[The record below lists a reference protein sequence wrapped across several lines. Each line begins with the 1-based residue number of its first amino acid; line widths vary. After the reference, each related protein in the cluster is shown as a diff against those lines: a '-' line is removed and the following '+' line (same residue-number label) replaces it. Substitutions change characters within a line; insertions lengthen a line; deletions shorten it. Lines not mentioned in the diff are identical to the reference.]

1 MSLYEE
7 YILPHLINCAC
18 GMKAVERQRQLVI
31 PNAKGKVLEVGMGSG
46 LNLKHYR
53 ADQIDHLWGLEP
65 SEGMRLKAQRNLED
79 SAIPV
84 EWLGLPSDS
93 IPLEDD
99 AADEVVLTYTLCTIE
114 EPISALIEIRRV
126 LKPGG
131 LIHFLEHG
139 LSPDENVRRWQSR
152 INSTWKRLAGG
163 CNLNRDIPALLNEA
177 DLKINKLEQGYIKG
191 PKIAAYQYW
200 GKAKN
205 P

>member
-65 SEGMRLKAQRNLED
+65 SKGMRLKAQRNLED

-84 EWLGLPSDS
+84 EWLDLPSDS

-114 EPISALIEIRRV
+114 QPISALIEIKRV

-131 LIHFLEHG
+131 LVHFLEHG
-139 LSPDENVRRWQSR
+139 LSPDDCVRRWQSR

-163 CNLNRDIPALLNEA
+163 CNLNRDIPALLNEV
-177 DLKINKLEQGYIKG
+177 DLQIDKLEQGYIKG
-191 PKIAAYQYW
+191 PKVAAYQYW

>member
-65 SEGMRLKAQRNLED
+65 SKGMRLKAQRNLED

-84 EWLGLPSDS
+84 EWLDLPSDS

-114 EPISALIEIRRV
+114 EPISALIEIKRV

>member
-65 SEGMRLKAQRNLED
+65 SKGMRLKAQRNLED

-84 EWLGLPSDS
+84 EWLDLPSDS